1 MPSAKDWRQSWNWNG
16 PVSRAASTAA
26 SKAVRVLPS
35 GQRRPSHQQGK
46 RQEAHDLP
54 AEVYAWRALTL
65 PISRRL
71 NAEVR
76 DEVEAIVAVGSV
88 AKRLG
93 INTGPAI
100 LSIRRVY
107 VTAGDEPVS
116 LTLLLTRTDRYKTSV
131 RLRESA
137 FD

>member
-1 MPSAKDWRQSWNWNG
+1 VPSAKDWRQSWNWNG
-16 PVSRAASTAA
+16 PVSRAASTTV

-46 RQEAHDLP
+46 RQEAHDLL

-65 PISRRL
+65 SISRRL

-76 DEVEAIVAVGSV
+76 DEVEAIVAVRSV

-93 INTGPAI
+93 INTGTAI

-107 VTAGDEPVS
+107 VTAGDEPVN